1 MKQVLKQLKTF
12 YCFTQMVQNH
22 KVDFIILLKN
32 IKFLNN
38 YRHLIAV
45 KTFYISKWSD
55 LTHCRTSP
63 NFLRWHIILFLRF
76 KKILGGGEIKM
87 AE

>member
-22 KVDFIILLKN
+22 KVDFTILLKN
-32 IKFLNN
+32 IKLFND
-38 YRHLIAV
+38 YTRLIAV

-55 LTHCRTSP
+55 LTHFRTSP
-63 NFLRWHIILFLRF
+63 KFLGDISSYF
-76 KKILGGGEIKM
+76 
-87 AE
+87 